1 MDTLPR
7 LMSALGKNASTDTTG
22 AGTKADASERGAFA
36 EAMASLSPSG
46 GGLEAPPRRLGDG
59 RDGASDTAADGV
71 ATAETATLVQ
81 HANDWTQRIDTAT
94 PEPGTSENTAPSP
107 ELTVAMERLLLIEQA
122 GTQAAAQGP
131 QAVAQGP
138 GQAARGAQATVAAT
152 ASGQLEAA
160 ARPRGDVAMPREGLA
175 PEHLSR
181 ANLSREGLGREGLAQ
196 DGMPR
201 VDMSQQAVSRDAIQ
215 QATVARQAATPFD
228 AAMTREARAAAEA
241 LRPATT
247 SSELPSARM
256 QAPEQ
261 RPSPI
266 AQAVSSALAVAQRD
280 PADATAFVPTRGDAG
295 AASPLLDTTTSAAMP
310 AQHAG
315 TGGPGQGTSS
325 LASAATTPAQASL
338 TAPVGSQDWT
348 QQLGRQLLRFSQGS
362 GEQRIEMRLHPA
374 ELGPLSVSLKIGDQ
388 GAHAQFLSAHA
399 PVRQAL
405 EQAIP
410 QLREALAE
418 QGITLGETSVGEHQQ
433 GSADGTGGGFAGSGP
448 GLPGA
453 DDDPAGGEVATDR
466 QAPLEMPLDGRVD
479 LYA

>member
-7 LMSALGKNASTDTTG
+7 LMGALGKNASTDATG
-22 AGTKADASERGAFA
+22 AVAKADAPERGAFA
-36 EAMASLSPSG
+36 EAMASLSG
-46 GGLEAPPRRLGDG
+46 GG
-59 RDGASDTAADGV
+59 RDGASNAAATGT
-71 ATAETATLVQ
+71 ATAETATLVR

-94 PEPGTSENTAPSP
+94 SEPSP
-107 ELTVAMERLLLIEQA
+107 ELTAAMERLLLIEQA

-131 QAVAQGP
+131 LAVAQGP
-138 GQAARGAQATVAAT
+138 GQATRGTQAAT
-152 ASGQLEAA
+152 ASGQLETTARLPGDATARAA
-160 ARPRGDVAMPREGLA
+160 AVNAGAPRESLA
-175 PEHLSR
+175 P
-181 ANLSREGLGREGLAQ
+181 G
-196 DGMPR
+196 GMPR
-201 VDMSQQAVSRDAIQ
+201 VDMSQQAISRGAIQ
-215 QATVARQAATPFD
+215 QATVARQAGTPFD

-247 SSELPSARM
+247 SGELPSARM
-256 QAPEQ
+256 QAQAPEQ

-266 AQAVSSALAVAQRD
+266 AQAVSSALAVAQRT

-295 AASPLLDTTTSAAMP
+295 ATSPLLDTTTSASMP

-315 TGGPGQGTSS
+315 TGAPGQVTST
-325 LASAATTPAQASL
+325 LAGAATTPAQASL

-399 PVRQAL
+399 AVRQAL
-405 EQAIP
+405 EQAMP

-433 GSADGTGGGFAGSGP
+433 GSADDTGSGLAGSDP

-453 DDDPAGGEVATDR
+453 DDEPTGGALATDR
-466 QAPLEMPLDGRVD
+466 QAPLEVPLDGRVD

>member
-7 LMSALGKNASTDTTG
+7 LMGALGKDASTDTSG
-22 AGTKADASERGAFA
+22 AGAKADASERGAFA

-46 GGLEAPPRRLGDG
+46 GGLEAPPRRLDDG
-59 RDGASDTAADGV
+59 HGGASDAAADGA

-94 PEPGTSENTAPSP
+94 PEPGTSGDSPPSP
-107 ELTVAMERLLLIEQA
+107 ELTAAMERLLLIEQA
-122 GTQAAAQGP
+122 GTQAAT
-131 QAVAQGP
+131 QGP
-138 GQAARGAQATVAAT
+138 GQAAQSAQAVVAAP

-160 ARPRGDVAMPREGLA
+160 ARLRGDAAMPQKGLA
-175 PEHLSR
+175 PENLSR
-181 ANLSREGLGREGLAQ
+181 ANLSREGLAREGLAREGLAQ
-196 DGMPR
+196 GGMPR
-201 VDMSQQAVSRDAIQ
+201 VDMSQQAVSRDAIR
-215 QATVARQAATPFD
+215 QATVARQAGTPFD

-247 SSELPSARM
+247 SGELPSARM
-256 QAPEQ
+256 QAQAPEQ

-433 GSADGTGGGFAGSGP
+433 GSADDTGSGLAGSGP

-453 DDDPAGGEVATDR
+453 DDEPAGGEIPADR
-466 QAPLEMPLDGRVD
+466 QASLEIPLDGRVD

>member
-7 LMSALGKNASTDTTG
+7 LMGALGKNASTDATG
-22 AGTKADASERGAFA
+22 AVAKADASERGAFA

-46 GGLEAPPRRLGDG
+46 SR
-59 RDGASDTAADGV
+59 RDGAADAAATGA
-71 ATAETATLVQ
+71 ATAETATLVR

-94 PEPGTSENTAPSP
+94 PEDSASSP
-107 ELTVAMERLLLIEQA
+107 ELAAAMERLQLIEQA
-122 GTQAAAQGP
+122 GTQATAQGP
-131 QAVAQGP
+131 QAVAQG
-138 GQAARGAQATVAAT
+138 AEQATRGTQAVMTATTSGQRETMARLHGDAT
-152 ASGQLEAA
+152 ARAA
-160 ARPRGDVAMPREGLA
+160 AVNAAA
-175 PEHLSR
+175 P
-181 ANLSREGLGREGLAQ
+181 REGLAQ

-201 VDMSQQAVSRDAIQ
+201 VDMSQQAISRDAMR
-215 QATVARQAATPFD
+215 QATVARQAGTPFD
-228 AAMTREARAAAEA
+228 AAMMRETRAGAEA
-241 LRPATT
+241 PRPATT
-247 SSELPSARM
+247 SGELPSARM
-256 QAPEQ
+256 QAQAPEQ

-295 AASPLLDTTTSAAMP
+295 AASPLLDTTTSASMP

-315 TGGPGQGTSS
+315 TGAPGQGTPP
-325 LASAATTPAQASL
+325 LTGAATTPVQASL

-433 GSADGTGGGFAGSGP
+433 GNADDTGSGLAGSGP

-453 DDDPAGGEVATDR
+453 DDETSGGELATDR
-466 QAPLEMPLDGRVD
+466 QAPLAMPLDGRVD